1 MGFNCGLGTIRDTF
15 TYDKEFLKKLARH
28 NLHKSSYIIPNLC
41 TSPYSL
47 LLDSQVTCP
56 VDVQQSLPSTHLLIQ
71 LLRWLPLGVEVK
83 KGTASVT
90 TSMVTAT
97 PEPS

>member
-15 TYDKEFLKKLARH
+15 TYDKEILKKLARH

-47 LLDSQVTCP
+47 LLDSQ
-56 VDVQQSLPSTHLLIQ
+56 SLAQWMCNSHYLQ
-71 LLRWLPLGVEVK
+71 L
-83 KGTASVT
+83 TF
-90 TSMVTAT
+90 
-97 PEPS
+97 